1 MGDPPGRPYRKMTGI
16 MKIVLANTVG
26 IDNAGWSVIPYP
38 SRWTTSSL
46 GHEDAFTY
54 YPRDL
59 GYLSSLLK
67 RDTPHSVKLVDACLK
82 RLDRE
87 RYAELIISEKPDW
100 LVIEDSSRT
109 FGDDEWIARRVKEA
123 TGAKIVMTGQHAS
136 AFPAQALAF
145 ADVAVK
151 GEYLKALRDFFRDG
165 AEARGVLETDPR
177 ELVGVGE
184 LPFPEDDDVSRLDYA
199 KKADPICEYTQIQ
212 IYASRGCPYS
222 CAYCVARHTYYR
234 SPMWRSRPVES
245 VVAEMSALANKYP
258 SLEGF
263 FFDDEIHNANI
274 KYTKELCR
282 AIIAAGLNGMKLE
295 AMLAYAP
302 FDEEA
307 ITLMKQAGYYK
318 VRVGIE
324 TADDH
329 VAEMM
334 SLKGK
339 YRPEKLKWFLET
351 AKKVGLKVYGTFT
364 LGGTGSTADSDR
376 KTIKLMSDLIRSG
389 LLHDCQVSICTPQ
402 PGAPFYDWAVKEG
415 VIDGQADFSKFDGGE
430 EAVVSLP
437 GYPAEEIKS
446 ARKAA
451 LAAYDEARSERDRVD
466 FSSNWERSVGKLDF
480 RPERVVVTRTSR
492 AWHLDMALDAV
503 KLEWNPQI
511 AFLCHEGFIGD
522 YSDKHP
528 GLIHVPVRE
537 EGFLNWDTLSA
548 DNKAVLQNFN
558 ADLWIIP
565 TATLY
570 PRGYGNAA
578 RIAKMSGARKIVYLN
593 REGEI
598 IAIPAT

>member
-1 MGDPPGRPYRKMTGI
+1 

-26 IDNAGWSVIPYP
+26 VDSGGWSVIPYP

-82 RLDRE
+82 RLNRE
-87 RYAELIISEKPDW
+87 QYAELIISEKPDW
-100 LVIEDSSRT
+100 LVIENSSRT
-109 FGDDEWIARRVKEA
+109 FSDDEWIARRVKES
-123 TGAKIVMTGQHAS
+123 TGARVVMTGQHAS
-136 AFPAQALAF
+136 AFPEQALAF
-145 ADVAVK
+145 ADVVVK
-151 GEYLKALRDFFRDG
+151 GEYLKALRDFFRNEPNG
-165 AEARGVLETDPR
+165 GKILETNPK
-177 ELVGVGE
+177 ELIDVTE

-222 CAYCVARHTYYR
+222 CSYCVARHTYYR
-234 SPMWRSRPVES
+234 SPMWRARPVES
-245 VVAEMSALANKYP
+245 IVAEMKHLAEKYP

-274 KYTKELCR
+274 KHTKELCR
-282 AIIAAGLNGMKLE
+282 AIIAAGLNKMKLE

-302 FDEEA
+302 FDEESIA
-307 ITLMKQAGYYK
+307 LMKEAGYYK

-339 YRPEKLKWFLET
+339 HRPEKLMWFLDT

-364 LGGTGSTADSDR
+364 LGGIGSTIESDR
-376 KTIKLMSDLIRSG
+376 KTITLMADLIRKG
-389 LLHDCQVSICTPQ
+389 LLHDCQISICTPQ
-402 PGAPFYDWAVKEG
+402 PGAPFYDWALREG
-415 VIDGQADFSKFDGGE
+415 IIDGHADFSEYDGGE
-430 EAVVSLP
+430 SAVADLP
-437 GYPAEEIKS
+437 GYSAEEIKS
-446 ARKAA
+446 ARKEA
-451 LAAYDEARSERDRVD
+451 LCAYDEARAQRDKRVFATNWNNSLHKLG
-466 FSSNWERSVGKLDF
+466 FS
-480 RPERVVVTRTSR
+480 PARVMMTRTSR

-503 KLEWNPQI
+503 KNTWNPQT
-511 AFLCHEGFIGD
+511 AFLCHEGFIKD
-522 YSDKHP
+522 YADKHP
-528 GLIHVPVRE
+528 GLTLIPVVD
-537 EGFLNWDTLSA
+537 EGFLSWNTLSA
-548 DNKAVLQNFN
+548 ENRTGLKNFN

-565 TATLY
+565 MATLY
-570 PRGYGNAA
+570 PRGYGNAL
-578 RIAKMSGARKIVYLN
+578 RIAKMAGAAKVAFLN

-598 IAIPAT
+598 IPDIA

>member
-1 MGDPPGRPYRKMTGI
+1 MR
-16 MKIVLANTVG
+16 IVLANTVG
-26 IDNAGWSVIPYP
+26 IDSAGWSVIPYP

-67 RDTPHSVKLVDACLK
+67 RDTKSSVKLVDACLK

-100 LVIEDSSRT
+100 LVVENSSRT
-109 FGDDEWIARRVKEA
+109 FGDDEWVARRVKDS

-145 ADVAVK
+145 ADVVVK
-151 GEYLKALRDFFRDG
+151 GEYLAALRGFFRDG
-165 AEARGVLETDPR
+165 ASARGVLETDPR
-177 ELVGVGE
+177 ELIGVAE

-234 SPMWRSRPVES
+234 APMWRARPVES
-245 VVAEMSALANKYP
+245 VVAEMRALARKYP

-274 KYTKELCR
+274 KYTKELCK
-282 AIIAAGLNGMKLE
+282 AVIAAGLDGMKLE

-318 VRVGIE
+318 ARVGIE

-339 YRPEKLKWFLET
+339 HRPGKLTWFLET

-364 LGGTGSTADSDR
+364 LGGTGSTPASDR
-376 KTIKLMSDLIRSG
+376 KTIKLMSELIRNG

-415 VIDGQADFSKFDGGE
+415 VINEHADFSRFDGGE

-446 ARKAA
+446 ARREA
-451 LAAYDEARSERDRVD
+451 LTAYDEARAERDKVA
-466 FSSNWERSVGKLDF
+466 FSSNWARSAGRLGF

-492 AWHLDMALDAV
+492 PWHLDMALDAV
-503 KLEWNPQI
+503 KSEWDARI
-511 AFLCHEGFIGD
+511 AFLCHDGFIGD
-522 YSDKHP
+522 YAKKHP
-528 GLIHVPVRE
+528 GLIHAPVSDK
-537 EGFLNWDTLSA
+537 GFLNWDTLSA
-548 DNKAVLQNFN
+548 ENRATLKNFD

-565 TATLY
+565 MATLY
-570 PRGYGNAA
+570 PRGYGNAL
-578 RIAKMSGARKIVYLN
+578 RIARALGARKIVYLN
-593 REGEI
+593 REGELM
-598 IAIPAT
+598 AAPALHNAKV